1 MTYLVTGATG
11 FIGTNIVEH
20 LVGEGERVV
29 ALSNVA
35 PSARQK
41 QMAAKARGEVIFA
54 LGDVRDQTG
63 LEEIIERHG
72 VERLIHAAVITSNA
86 EREKT
91 GASLIVDVNLVG
103 VAAAATAAANKRL
116 RRFVLVGSVGVFSA
130 YNLPD
135 GMVIEESQPQRAETL
150 YGISKSAA
158 ELIVR
163 RICSLN
169 GLPYVIGRVATAF
182 GPWEHDSGYR
192 DTLSPIHQIT
202 RIARADETAILRRD
216 RKSNWH
222 YGRDAAAALVTLA
235 QAESLRYSD
244 YNLGPQWVWPLGEW
258 CARLAQRFPNFRYEI
273 GGEGNVELY
282 SSNDG
287 GFLSGARFMEE
298 FGPSARFDL
307 DAAFADFMS
316 WLDEPQ
322 TN

>member
-20 LVGEGERVV
+20 LAREGERVV

-41 QMAAKARGEVIFA
+41 QMAARARGEVNFV
-54 LGDVRDQTG
+54 LGDVRDQAG
-63 LEEIIERHG
+63 LEDVIERHG

-91 GASLIVDVNLVG
+91 GGPLIVDVNLVG
-103 VAAAATAAANKRL
+103 VAAAATAAANKGL
-116 RRFVLVGSVGVFSA
+116 KRFVFVGSVGVFAA
-130 YNLPD
+130 YTLPD

-150 YGISKSAA
+150 YGIGKSAA

-163 RICSLN
+163 RICTLN

-202 RIARADETAILRRD
+202 RRARAGETAILGRD

-235 QAESLRYSD
+235 QADAPRFSD
-244 YNLGPQWVWPLGEW
+244 YNLGPQWIWPLSEW
-258 CARLAQRFPNFRYEI
+258 CARLAQRFPDFRYEI
-273 GGEGNVELY
+273 GGEGNVELHIA
-282 SSNDG
+282 NDG
-287 GFLSGARFMEE
+287 GFLSGARFTEE

-307 DAAFADFMS
+307 DDAFADFMR
-316 WLDEPQ
+316 WLDELQ